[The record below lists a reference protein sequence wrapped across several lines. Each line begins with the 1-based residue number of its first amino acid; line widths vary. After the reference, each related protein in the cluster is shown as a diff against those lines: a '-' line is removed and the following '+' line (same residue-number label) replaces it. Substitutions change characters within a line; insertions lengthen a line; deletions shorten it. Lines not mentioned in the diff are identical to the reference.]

1 MAMFFN
7 KLKKKNKFIFSSQK
21 KKKKKKARELW
32 KTTRSIDSTE
42 ISAVEEAFMASYNMI
57 IA

>member
-1 MAMFFN
+1 MFFN